1 MIESIIVKN
10 EASFDETGQTISNLT
25 ETNYFYG
32 ANGSGKTTISRIIDN
47 VEKYSGCFIKW
58 KNDNPLTTIVYN
70 RNFINRAFNQDEI
83 KGIFTLGEDAVNIE
97 NEIKENKSKLDK
109 ITDEIA
115 GLSKRLEEKK
125 TENENLENDFSKN
138 IWELKLKYENDFY
151 NAFQGVLSSKA
162 KFSKKF
168 KEESAK
174 TTSDIKSL
182 EFLKNKANTIFDSN
196 ISIIGEI
203 KEIEHLDILNI
214 ERDKILQTKI
224 IGKEDIDIAA
234 LIKKLNNADWVKQ
247 GKFFYEKNEQNENGE
262 KLCPFC
268 QQPTSINF
276 EKQLNE
282 YFNESYTNQINEV
295 ENIKSNYKSKVS
307 IFIDKIEQILEIANQ
322 YVNPEILSEYLE
334 KLKVNHN
341 YNLEILDKKIKNPS
355 IVIELKSIF
364 KELAIINDYLK
375 GAIQKIKEHN
385 ETVKNIKTERSQL
398 INEIWNF
405 ITDEK
410 KNYFQTY
417 SLKNTNIDRAING
430 MTKSIQEKEI
440 KKGQFS
446 NKIKE
451 LENKTTSVVPTIN
464 KINGILKSF
473 GFTNFK
479 LVESAT
485 KGSYEIKR
493 ENGEDAKR
501 TLSEGEKSFITF
513 LYFYHLINGSLDKET
528 ILKDK
533 IIVFDDP
540 VSSLDSNIL
549 FIISNLI
556 RKIAEKVKSK
566 ESNLKQLFILTHNVY
581 FHKEVT
587 FNTNRSG
594 DDKMKN
600 ETFWIIRK
608 LNKTSQ
614 LQEYKTNPIKTSY
627 ELLWQ
632 EIRENAEN
640 KGITI
645 HNTLRRILENYFMIL
660 GGFKKDDIIDKFEGN
675 DKIIC
680 QSLLSWIN
688 DGSHFINDDLFIDTS
703 VDAIEKY
710 IEIFKSIFEVTKHIE
725 HYNMMMNKK
734 QYS

>member
-1 MIESIIVKN
+1 MIESITIKN
-10 EASFDETGQTISNLT
+10 EASFDEIGQTISNFA

-32 ANGSGKTTISRIIDN
+32 ANGSGKTTISRIIDS
-47 VEKYSGCFIKW
+47 VDKYSDCSIQW
-58 KNDNPLTTIVYN
+58 KNNNPLTTVVYN

-97 NEIKENKSKLDK
+97 NEIKDNKSKLDK
-109 ITDEIA
+109 ITEEIA
-115 GLSKRLEEKK
+115 RLSKTLEEKK
-125 TENENLENDFSKN
+125 TENKKLENNFAEN
-138 IWELKLKYENDFY
+138 VWNLKLKYEDDFY
-151 NAFQGVLSSKA
+151 NAFQGVLNSKA

-168 KEESAK
+168 ILESAK
-174 TTSDIKSL
+174 TTNDIESL
-182 EFLKNKANTIFDSN
+182 EFLKSKAKTIFDNN
-196 ISIIGEI
+196 ISIVEEI
-203 KEIEHLDILNI
+203 KEIKLQDIQSVETN
-214 ERDKILQTKI
+214 KILQTKI
-224 IGKEDIDIAA
+224 IGKEDIDIAS

-247 GKFFYEKNEQNENGE
+247 GKFFYEKIEQNENGK

-268 QQPTSINF
+268 QQPTSIDF

-282 YFNESYTNQINEV
+282 YFDETYTNKINEV
-295 ENIKSNYKSKVS
+295 ESIKSIYNSK
-307 IFIDKIEQILEIANQ
+307 IEDFIAEIEQILEIANP
-322 YVNPEILSEYLE
+322 YINPEILNNYFE
-334 KLKVNHN
+334 KLKLNHN
-341 YNLEILDKKIKNPS
+341 YNLEIFEKKIKNPS

-364 KELAIINDYLK
+364 KELEIINNYLN

-385 ETVKNIKTERSQL
+385 DTVKNIKTERNL
-398 INEIWNF
+398 LVKNIWDF

-410 KNYFQTY
+410 QNDFQNYT
-417 SLKNTNIDRAING
+417 SKKTNIEKAINRIS
-430 MTKSIQEKEI
+430 KSLQENGL
-440 KKGQFS
+440 KKAEYT
-446 NKIKE
+446 NKIQE
-451 LENKTTSVVPTIN
+451 LENKTTSIVPTIN
-464 KINGILKSF
+464 KINAILKSY

-479 LVESAT
+479 LVESSK

-493 ENGEDAKR
+493 ENGDDAKR

-566 ESNLKQLFILTHNVY
+566 ESNLKQLFVLTHNVY

-587 FNTNRSG
+587 FDTKRSE
-594 DDKMKN
+594 DNKMRN

-608 LNKTSQ
+608 LNKISQ
-614 LQEYKTNPIKTSY
+614 LQEYQTNPIKTSY

-660 GGFKKDDIIDKFEGN
+660 GGFSKDKIVDKFEGN

-688 DGSHFINDDLFIDTS
+688 DGSHFINDDLFVDTS
-703 VDAIEKY
+703 VDAIERY
-710 IEIFKSIFEVTKHIE
+710 LEIFKRIFEVTKHIE
-725 HYNMMMNKK
+725 HYNMMMSKK